1 MEKIMIDTNA
11 PIYILAF
18 ALTFIITVMA
28 ERLLLPA
35 LKRGAEQ
42 PIYEEGPSWHAAKSG
57 TPTMGGLAFLI
68 AVTATL
74 SLSGLYLSACGSY
87 KEAVSLMGC
96 TAFGMLNALVGVLD
110 DCKKLRNKKNGGLTP
125 RQKLALQSLLAAA
138 FLLYRY
144 ALLGEDGSIMF
155 AGGVLDIGILYYP
168 LAFLTLVG
176 ITNCANLT
184 DGIDGLAS
192 GVAFAISA
200 SLFFISCALCTEVS
214 FISAAVMGAT
224 VAFLLFNIHPAKI
237 FMGDTGSLFLGA
249 ILASAGIALGNPLV
263 ILVLGCVYVLEG
275 ASVILQVIGFKLTRK
290 RIFKM
295 APLHHHL
302 ERCGWS
308 ENRICIA
315 AIILTLLAAIPV
327 YIFYLP

>member
-1 MEKIMIDTNA
+1 MEKMMIDINA
-11 PIYILAF
+11 PVYIFAF
-18 ALTFIITVMA
+18 ALTFIITVAA

-42 PIYEEGPSWHAAKSG
+42 PIYEEGPSWHASKSG

-68 AVTATL
+68 ATSVAL
-74 SLSGLYLSACGSY
+74 SLASIYLSLRGEHS
-87 KEAVSLMGC
+87 EAISLMGC
-96 TAFGMLNALVGVLD
+96 TLFGAFNALVGVLD
-110 DCKKLRNKKNGGLTP
+110 DCKKLRRKKNGGLTP
-125 RQKLALQSLLAAA
+125 RQKLALQALLSAL
-138 FLLYRY
+138 FLLYRHFT
-144 ALLGEDGSIMF
+144 LGDSSVLSF
-155 AGGVLDIGILYYP
+155 SHGGVDIGVLYYP

-192 GVAFAISA
+192 GVAFAIGA
-200 SLFFISCALCTEVS
+200 AMFFISCALSTEVS
-214 FISAAVMGAT
+214 LISAAVMGAA
-224 VAFLLFNIHPAKI
+224 VGFLFFNIHPARI

-249 ILASAGIALGNPLV
+249 LLAAAGIALGNPLV
-263 ILVLGCVYVLEG
+263 ILVLGAVYALEG

-302 ERCGWS
+302 ERVGWS